1 MFAVFRINVA
11 VLFAVAL
18 LLSGCQTESQTLV
31 DDAGARESAF
41 DWRVPASVPLPYEPD
56 DNPMTEEK
64 FQLGRHLFYDA
75 RLSVNGE
82 ISCASCHEQARAFSD
97 GQQHPSGATGEV
109 HPRNSQSLTN
119 AAYFNNLTWGNP
131 ALATIE
137 QQVMLPLF
145 GESPIEHGINAVSYT
160 HLRAHET

>member
-1 MFAVFRINVA
+1 MFAVFRINVTG
-11 VLFAVAL
+11 LFALVAATL
-18 LLSGCQTESQTLV
+18 FLSGCQTESQTLV

-82 ISCASCHEQARAFSD
+82 ISCASLKS
-97 GQQHPSGATGEV
+97 
-109 HPRNSQSLTN
+109 
-119 AAYFNNLTWGNP
+119 
-131 ALATIE
+131 
-137 QQVMLPLF
+137 
-145 GESPIEHGINAVSYT
+145 
-160 HLRAHET
+160 